1 MSVPGISPETLQAP
15 RCSIV
20 CTGPGVPLGGCTES
34 STAGGL
40 IADTGGAAHNAPV
53 VKMAR
58 IAVRQAEPA
67 RFID

>member
-1 MSVPGISPETLQAP
+1 M
-15 RCSIV
+15 
-20 CTGPGVPLGGCTES
+20 PLGGCTES